1 MNTLRVFI
9 LTLLLVAT
17 AIKLDSRQMNAAGWF
32 SSVAIAAVF
41 AVASNDTSGRRSKS
55 KETRAT
61 GACVT
66 SSAAW
71 AGQNSCVLCGGH
83 SS

>member
-41 AVASNDTSGRRSKS
+41 AVASNAAVPRRHGP
-55 KETRAT
+55 KETGAT
-61 GACVT
+61 GTC
-66 SSAAW
+66 AAW
-71 AGQNSCVLCGGH
+71 AKQNSCVLCAGV